1 LISRRNTD
9 FLSAA
14 VLGPPGP
21 KLPSTFSD
29 HPAGAIRLI
38 DNATPIAAP
47 LNRKASLPYQVRSP
61 VYPDP
66 VEMSFSHAY
75 YAHAEGAIGKHL
87 NSLGL

>member
-1 LISRRNTD
+1 V
-9 FLSAA
+9 LS
-14 VLGPPGP
+14 PPGP

-47 LNRKASLPYQVRSP
+47 LNRKAALLYQVLSP

-75 YAHAEGAIGKHL
+75 YAHAEGAIGIHF